1 MKKVSIIAVVALVVV
16 IPLLIFVFSGKCKS
30 SIPLVQGLSW
40 KSTPKQTAQ
49 LLGEPLEEW
58 LDSNV
63 TEKNKYVYRVNVL
76 GREASVL
83 CLFANNKTL
92 TDLYFTWENCD
103 EDFSDQVYECIY
115 SYCSKDK
122 NFYVEE
128 SDYPPNYEKNISMGI
143 NNGATGISY
152 KIKQNGTTVEVIC
165 IHLF

>member
-1 MKKVSIIAVVALVVV
+1 MKKVSIIAIVALVVI
-16 IPLLIFVFSGKCKS
+16 IPLLIFVFSGKGNIP
-30 SIPLVQGLSW
+30 IPLVEGLSW

-58 LDSNV
+58 LDTNV
-63 TEKNKYVYRVNVL
+63 TGKNIYVYRANVL
-76 GREASVL
+76 GHEASVRVF
-83 CLFANNKTL
+83 FAKNKTL

-143 NNGATGISY
+143 NNGATGIYYS
-152 KIKQNGTTVEVIC
+152 IEQEGTTVRVIC